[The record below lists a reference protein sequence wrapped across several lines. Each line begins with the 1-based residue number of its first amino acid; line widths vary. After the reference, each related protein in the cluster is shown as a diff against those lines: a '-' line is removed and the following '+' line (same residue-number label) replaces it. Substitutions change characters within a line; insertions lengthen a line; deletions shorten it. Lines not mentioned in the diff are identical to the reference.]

1 MLLFSPGQV
10 RNNSDM
16 EYNRLFVFVPKT
28 DKETDLENV
37 FSQYGEISKVHIV
50 TNKDT
55 GESKGIAFIT
65 YTKLESHIK
74 KIKKKNITIKTINC
88 NDSMLFI
95 LFIFLGLLQ
104 LL

>member
-1 MLLFSPGQV
+1 MKCLKFKLLLFNSPGHI
-10 RNNSDM
+10 RSNSEM

-28 DKETDLENV
+28 DKESDLENI

-65 YTKLESHIK
+65 YSK
-74 KIKKKNITIKTINC
+74 
-88 NDSMLFI
+88 
-95 LFIFLGLLQ
+95 
-104 LL
+104 

>member
-1 MLLFSPGQV
+1 MLLINSPGHI
-10 RNNSDM
+10 RSNSEM

-28 DKETDLENV
+28 DKESDLENI

-65 YTKLESHIK
+65 YSKYESLLT
-74 KIKKKNITIKTINC
+74 KIKY
-88 NDSMLFI
+88 FI
-95 LFIFLGLLQ
+95 LKLTE
-104 LL
+104 

>member
-1 MLLFSPGQV
+1 
-10 RNNSDM
+10 M

-28 DKETDLENV
+28 DKETDLENK

-65 YTKLESHIK
+65 YTK
-74 KIKKKNITIKTINC
+74 
-88 NDSMLFI
+88 
-95 LFIFLGLLQ
+95 
-104 LL
+104 